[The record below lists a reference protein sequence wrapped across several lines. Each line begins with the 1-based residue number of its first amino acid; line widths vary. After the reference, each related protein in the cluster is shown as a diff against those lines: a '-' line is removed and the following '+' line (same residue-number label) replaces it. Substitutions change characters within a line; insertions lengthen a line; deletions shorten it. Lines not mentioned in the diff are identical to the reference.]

1 MKIKVASSSTP
12 PVSVVEYKYPGA
24 MRNQAGYPIRLTAI
38 VPLTYF
44 QVKPPLSILGMLLGN
59 PMILIFLVVMGV
71 MVFFPNTLKEI
82 AESEEFKKAQSG
94 TYIRIKYLPC
104 HVISFISITFS
115 PDSSFFLG
123 RFFHVQNK
131 RNKEIP

>member
-1 MKIKVASSSTP
+1 MKIKVATSSTP

-59 PMILIFLVVMGV
+59 PMILIFLVIGGV

-94 TYIRIKYLPC
+94 MYEYSFVRSFSCIC
-104 HVISFISITFS
+104 HSF
-115 PDSSFFLG
+115 
-123 RFFHVQNK
+123 
-131 RNKEIP
+131 EIYYWH